1 MSNPTG
7 SDPNYPQGAQGQ
19 PGYGAP
25 QQPGYGT
32 PQQPGYGAPQQ
43 PGYGAP
49 VPGYQPQGYGP
60 APSYAGGGGATPQMG
75 FADAVRSVLTQ
86 YANFNGR
93 ARRSEFWWFYLASFL
108 ASIVASIVDVAIGSE
123 VTAGTGVVGTLLFLA
138 LLIPTLAV
146 GARRLHDTGKTGW
159 WQLIALVP
167 LVGIIV
173 LIVFWAQ
180 DGHPNPNQHGPS
192 PKYQAAGGY

>member
-1 MSNPTG
+1 MSNPTPG
-7 SDPNYPQGAQGQ
+7 SDPNQPQGGQGQ

-25 QQPGYGT
+25 QQPGYGA
-32 PQQPGYGAPQQ
+32 PQQGYGAPQ
-43 PGYGAP
+43 PGYP
-49 VPGYQPQGYGP
+49 PQGYAA
-60 APSYAGGGGATPQMG
+60 APSYAGGGGATPRMS
-75 FADAVRSVLTQ
+75 FPDAVRSVLTQ

-93 ARRSEFWWFYLASFL
+93 ARRSEFWWFMLASLL
-108 ASIVASIVDVAIGSE
+108 ASIVASIIDAAIGSD
-123 VTAGTGVVGTLLFLA
+123 VGAGTGVVSLLLSLG

-167 LVGIIV
+167 LVGMIV

-180 DGHPNPNQHGPS
+180 DGHPNPNQHGQS

>member
-1 MSNPTG
+1 MSF
-7 SDPNYPQGAQGQ
+7 PN
-19 PGYGAP
+19 
-25 QQPGYGT
+25 
-32 PQQPGYGAPQQ
+32 
-43 PGYGAP
+43 
-49 VPGYQPQGYGP
+49 
-60 APSYAGGGGATPQMG
+60 
-75 FADAVRSVLTQ
+75 AVRSVLTQ
-86 YANFNGR
+86 YANFHGR
-93 ARRSEFWWFYLASFL
+93 ARRSEFWWFMLASLL
-108 ASIVASIVDVAIGSE
+108 ASIVASIIDAAIGSD
-123 VTAGTGVVGTLLFLA
+123 VGAGTGVVSLLLSLA

>member
-1 MSNPTG
+1 MP
-7 SDPNYPQGAQGQ
+7 PQEYGADQGCGGPAQGYGGTAQGYGGQ
-19 PGYGAP
+19 PQGYGAP
-25 QQPGYGT
+25 QPGY
-32 PQQPGYGAPQQ
+32 P
-43 PGYGAP
+43 
-49 VPGYQPQGYGP
+49 PQGYAA
-60 APSYAGGGGATPQMG
+60 APSYAGGGGATPQMS
-75 FADAVRSVLTQ
+75 FPDAVRSVLTQ

-93 ARRSEFWWFYLASFL
+93 ARRSEFWWFMLASLL
-108 ASIVASIVDVAIGSE
+108 ASIVASIIDAAMGSDVG
-123 VTAGTGVVGTLLFLA
+123 AGTGVVGLLLSLA